1 MTNDFRADGALVFPG
16 MSPTRFQ
23 DSAKFMLVN
32 PVARR
37 LVAQADDVLGYSLL
51 DRYRQAEGDYSEY
64 AQVAFLVNCLAL
76 AEWARDRFEP
86 EPTLCVGPS
95 FGGKT
100 VAAYTGVLDFAEA
113 VRLTAGWARLLDEW
127 FAEHHRDVV
136 THSFTRVPR
145 AELDQVLAELDA
157 QGEWYEISCHV
168 DDDFY
173 MVSLRADVLEWL
185 GKRLRSVGGLPLYT
199 MHPPMHASVFG
210 PLRERAED
218 ELFDGLTFR
227 EPRIPVVADQDG
239 TLLTTGDEVR
249 TMLLDGFVRPVRWPD
264 VVAALRRHGVG
275 RLYVS
280 GSDSLFGRVPVTT
293 RNFDVVAVD
302 PRSALQP
309 IRRSFAA

>member
-1 MTNDFRADGALVFPG
+1 
-16 MSPTRFQ
+16 
-23 DSAKFMLVN
+23 
-32 PVARR
+32 
-37 LVAQADDVLGYSLL
+37 
-51 DRYRQAEGDYSEY
+51 
-64 AQVAFLVNCLAL
+64 
-76 AEWARDRFEP
+76 
-86 EPTLCVGPS
+86 
-95 FGGKT
+95 
-100 VAAYTGVLDFAEA
+100 
-113 VRLTAGWARLLDEW
+113 
-127 FAEHHRDVV
+127 
-136 THSFTRVPR
+136 
-145 AELDQVLAELDA
+145 
-157 QGEWYEISCHV
+157 
-168 DDDFY
+168 
-173 MVSLRADVLEWL
+173 
-185 GKRLRSVGGLPLYT
+185 
-199 MHPPMHASVFG
+199 
-210 PLRERAED
+210 LRERAED